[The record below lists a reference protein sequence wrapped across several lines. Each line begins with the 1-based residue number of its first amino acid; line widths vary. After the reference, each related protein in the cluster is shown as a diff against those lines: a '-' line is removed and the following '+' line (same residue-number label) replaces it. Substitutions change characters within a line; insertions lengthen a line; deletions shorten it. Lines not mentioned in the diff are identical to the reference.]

1 MKTTNMLA
9 AAAAL
14 LISVSASAQTVDEIV
29 DKHIAAMG
37 GEDKLKTVTSLIT
50 ERSLSVQGM
59 EIPTV
64 MTIVVGKSL
73 RSESTIM
80 GNAMVQ
86 VVDGGG
92 STGWSIKP
100 AMMQGTGEPE
110 DMPADQIK
118 QQVGQL
124 DPFGPL
130 HNYKDKGNKVE
141 LVGKEKVDGKDAYHM
156 KVTTKEGNTIDEFL
170 DANTYLVSKVKSVMG
185 GQEGE
190 IAFSDYKDVDG
201 IKFANTMEI
210 ANPQMGTL
218 TMTTTKTQ
226 VNAKVDESIFKKPAK

>member
-1 MKTTNMLA
+1 MKTTNILA
-9 AAAAL
+9 AAVAL
-14 LISVSASAQTVDEIV
+14 LVSVSASAQTVDEIV
-29 DKHIAAMG
+29 DKHVAAMG
-37 GEDKLKTVTSLIT
+37 GADKLKSVTTLIT
-50 ERSLSVQGM
+50 QRSLSVQGM
-59 EIPTV
+59 EIPTITTV
-64 MTIVVGKSL
+64 VVGKSM
-73 RSESTIM
+73 RTESTIM

-86 VVDGGG
+86 VVDGG
-92 STGWSIKP
+92 TGWAIKP

-110 DMPADQIK
+110 DMTAAELK
-118 QQVGQL
+118 QMTGQL

-130 HNYKDKGNKVE
+130 MNYKDKGNKVE
-141 LVGKEKVDGKDAYHM
+141 LVGKEKEDGEEVYHL
-156 KVTTKEGNTIDEFL
+156 KVTTKEGNIIDEFL
-170 DANTYLVSKVKSVMG
+170 DTDTYLLSKIKTSMG

-190 IAFSDYKDVDG
+190 IEFSDYKDVDG